1 MVGQS
6 MPLAM
11 VRPGETVSV
20 VGIAG
25 GRGLA
30 RRLTDMGLTP
40 GVKIRVVNNYLPGPV
55 MIELRGSKVALGHGV
70 SQKIMVS
77 GGRM

>member
-1 MVGQS
+1 MTEPA

-11 VRPGETVSV
+11 VRAGETVTV
-20 VGIAG
+20 VGIRG

-40 GVKIRVVNNYLPGPV
+40 GIKIKVLTNHMPGPV

-77 GGRM
+77 GGRL